1 MRALRER
8 WEGRLAARRTSGE
21 AAPPLGLREDLAYS
35 VFPQEM
41 TIPSE
46 LATRSAY
53 LKVSCDL
60 SRKRY
65 GRSLEGVP
73 EEMRYRA
80 EKDLREYQALLGK

>member
-1 MRALRER
+1 
-8 WEGRLAARRTSGE
+8 
-21 AAPPLGLREDLAYS
+21 
-35 VFPQEM
+35 M

-65 GRSLEGVP
+65 GRSLLGVP